1 MAMAKITVLFLC
13 VGNAAR
19 SQMAEGLAN
28 ALLGDKVQAFSAG
41 NAPAGRVSARA
52 VEVMKEI
59 GIDISGQ
66 RSKHLNE
73 FQGREFDYVITLC
86 ETDGES
92 CPYFPAR
99 LKNLHLPLPDP
110 GAASGSR
117 EETLVIFRRVRDQIR
132 QSLLELFS

>member
-1 MAMAKITVLFLC
+1 MSKTTILFLC
-13 VGNAAR
+13 RGNAAR

-41 NAPAGRVSARA
+41 SEPAGKVSSRA
-52 VEVMKEI
+52 IEAMKEL

-66 RSKHLNE
+66 RSKHLDE
-73 FQGREFDYVITLC
+73 FEGREFDYVVTLC
-86 ETDGES
+86 ETDGEA

-99 LKNLHLPLPDP
+99 LKNLHLPFPDP
-110 GAASGSR
+110 AAMVGSR
-117 EETLVIFRRVRDQIR
+117 EETLAGFRQVRDQIR